1 MIEETMDPTTW
12 ITQRSSDGNGT
23 IIEYENIDGK
33 RWRITRDC
41 NLCGLCEMR
50 PEANTNVV
58 LHTNYY
64 VDANNQMQSYTR
76 ELVWYGE
83 PGTANACIETNFEL
97 RKDIPL
103 TPDFTQNTPG
113 CSLVGEWL
121 DDAN

>member
-1 MIEETMDPTTW
+1 
-12 ITQRSSDGNGT
+12 
-23 IIEYENIDGK
+23 
-33 RWRITRDC
+33 
-41 NLCGLCEMR
+41 
-50 PEANTNVV
+50 
-58 LHTNYY
+58 
-64 VDANNQMQSYTR
+64 MQSYTR